1 MDEQEI
7 TAAKEAQESEEQTL
21 SRKKPRRSPRRL
33 LKGLAFLLICGGMM
47 SIIVYSPLFTLQRV
61 MIHGNTYLDEEDILT
76 SGRLQKGEPLFQLE
90 TTEVTQNLMKDLRIE
105 SAVVRRRLP
114 DTLEIEVKERMPVAT
129 VACEYGF
136 LDFDR
141 QGKVI
146 GSYKKLRKM
155 PIPLITGIKMHD
167 MYIGDD
173 NRDKRVAKVLEFLS
187 LLDEEALNHLS
198 EINVTNP
205 DAIMAYTNQAV
216 QIRLGNFERWDEK
229 AKLTRDFLL
238 NLPHARH
245 QIEYVDFSYTAPFIR
260 LKEQLVDAEIEV
272 NKGAQ

>member
-1 MDEQEI
+1 MDEKEI
-7 TAAKEAQESEEQTL
+7 AEAEEQEL
-21 SRKKPRRSPRRL
+21 GNQFPPPKKLRRSPQRL
-33 LKGLAFLLICGGMM
+33 LKGLAFLIICGGIM

-61 MIHGNTYLDEEDILT
+61 VLTGNTYLNEEDILT
-76 SGRLQKGEPLFQLE
+76 SGRLHKGEPLFQLQ
-90 TTEVTQNLMKDLRIE
+90 TSEVTQNLMKDLRIE
-105 SAVVRRRLP
+105 SAVVRRRVP

-129 VACEYGF
+129 VACEYGY
-136 LDFDR
+136 LDLDR

-155 PIPLITGIKMHD
+155 PIPLITGTKMHD

-173 NRDKRVAKVLEFLS
+173 NKDKRVAKVLEFLS
-187 LLDEEALNHLS
+187 QLDEEALNHLS
-198 EINVTNP
+198 EVNVTNP

-260 LKEQLVDAEIEV
+260 LKDKLVDPDVKV
-272 NKGAQ
+272 NEKAQ